1 MLHAFL
7 QGNRLGTFDLRYDT
21 LSSEQIAAG
30 QHTRVEGEDYYD
42 VWTSFAVPVPGKLQ
56 PTRPA
61 SQRDFEITNFKIQA
75 EVRPATELSAKAIL
89 NLTAHQ
95 NGARALVFELSRL
108 LQVKEVRIDG
118 KPVEFIHN
126 QAIEG
131 SQIARR
137 GNDVIAVIL
146 PAPLRAGQKAELSF
160 EYSGS
165 VLSEAANGLLY
176 VGEHGTWYPNRGMA
190 MAAFDMEFRYPPG
203 WTLVATGRRTDAKTD
218 GPVQSSRWVSERPVP
233 LAGFNLG
240 KYSQNVTR
248 AGNVPITT
256 YATSN
261 VERGFAIAD
270 NFAEPQIPGLFK
282 GKRGVPPSPLSLAPE
297 SAPLPS
303 PSQNTQLVGSA
314 SARALDFYQK
324 HFGAFPY
331 SELAITQIP
340 GTISQGW
347 PGLIFLSSYSFL
359 SPGQREQ
366 LQSDPVKRLGSE
378 QVIAHETAHQW
389 WGDLVTWNGYRD
401 QWMMEGLANYS
412 AMMLLESR
420 DPAKFRWLM
429 QSYRDDLLAK
439 TRKGPPLMDAGPV
452 TLGVRLSSSQFPGAY
467 DAICYGRGTWLFH
480 MLRTMM
486 RDGERKG
493 AASSGRAKQ

>member
-1 MLHAFL
+1 
-7 QGNRLGTFDLRYDT
+7 
-21 LSSEQIAAG
+21 
-30 QHTRVEGEDYYD
+30 
-42 VWTSFAVPVPGKLQ
+42 
-56 PTRPA
+56 
-61 SQRDFEITNFKIQA
+61 
-75 EVRPATELSAKAIL
+75 
-89 NLTAHQ
+89 
-95 NGARALVFELSRL
+95 
-108 LQVKEVRIDG
+108 
-118 KPVEFIHN
+118 
-126 QAIEG
+126 
-131 SQIARR
+131 
-137 GNDVIAVIL
+137 
-146 PAPLRAGQKAELSF
+146 
-160 EYSGS
+160 
-165 VLSEAANGLLY
+165 
-176 VGEHGTWYPNRGMA
+176 
-190 MAAFDMEFRYPPG
+190 
-203 WTLVATGRRTDAKTD
+203 
-218 GPVQSSRWVSERPVP
+218 
-233 LAGFNLG
+233 
-240 KYSQNVTR
+240 
-248 AGNVPITT
+248 
-256 YATSN
+256 
-261 VERGFAIAD
+261 
-270 NFAEPQIPGLFK
+270 
-282 GKRGVPPSPLSLAPE
+282 LAPQGV
-297 SAPLPS
+297 PLPS

-493 AASSGRAKQ
+493 AASSGPGKQSGDEPFLRALRKLRTNYENKAITTAQLMAVFESELPSSLSYEGHQSLDWFYQAWVNGSAVPKLDLRDLKFADKSSTTQVTGTIIQQHAPDSLVTSIPLYASAGGRNVFLGRVFAEGPETQFRITAPTGTRKLALDPEQTLLTRNR